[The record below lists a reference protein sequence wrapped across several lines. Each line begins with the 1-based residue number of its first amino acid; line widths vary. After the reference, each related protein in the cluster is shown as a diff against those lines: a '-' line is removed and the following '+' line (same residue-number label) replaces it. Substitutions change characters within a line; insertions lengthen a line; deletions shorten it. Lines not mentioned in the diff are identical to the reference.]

1 MDPRFVAFAATDEA
15 AAMATMR
22 VSMAE
27 LMLWSQAAP
36 IADAGF
42 IGLGLS
48 LGPLLDLDVRL
59 EVSEVLC
66 QIP

>member
-15 AAMATMR
+15 AATATMLASISD
-22 VSMAE
+22 V
-27 LMLWSQAAP
+27 MLSPQTVP
-36 IADAGF
+36 IADVAF
-42 IGLGLS
+42 LGLNWS